1 MSKFIAF
8 DIGASSGRV
17 MLGILDANNLKLD
30 EIYRFPNRGIK
41 IDNALCWDISQ
52 IFSELLTGL
61 KIYVNKYGKDLN
73 GIGIDTWGVDYV
85 LLDKNDELTGFCYH
99 YRDLRTK
106 GIENEMFKQVPRE
119 EFYSETGIQFM
130 EINSAVQLYSM
141 VHANS
146 SQLSIADTFLMVPD
160 YLNFLLCGK
169 KANEYSIATTSQL
182 FNPKKNDWAYSLMER
197 LEFNPNWF
205 KKVIPSG
212 TLLGNLKDDIVE
224 RVGLNTPT
232 NIIAPA
238 CHDTGSAV
246 AAVPVDMDKYS
257 RGEWAYLSSGTWSLL
272 GVELNEPN
280 INKNALDYNFTNE
293 GGLDNS
299 IRFLKNVTGMW
310 LLQECKRIWA
320 NEGINLSW
328 EEIVSKA
335 LGAKPFQYFIDPN
348 DPVFLNPDNMVKTIQ
363 KYCQDHNQNI
373 PITVSE
379 ISRAVFESLA
389 FKYKQVMEKLEEL
402 VGVKVK
408 ILHVIGGG
416 ASNRLLNQF
425 TANSLNIP
433 IKAGPIE
440 ATAIG
445 NILIQAYALGQLK
458 NARELRKI
466 VSNSFKI
473 VTYFPENGTAWEVNY
488 EKYIKIMR

>member
-1 MSKFIAF
+1 MSKFLAF

-17 MLGILDANNLKLD
+17 ITGLLNDGNLELN
-30 EIYRFPNRGIK
+30 EIYRFLNSGIK
-41 IDNALCWDISQ
+41 IDKSLCWDTPKL
-52 IFSELLTGL
+52 FSEILQGL
-61 KIYVNKYGKDLN
+61 KVYVTKYGGDVD
-73 GIGIDTWGVDYV
+73 GIGIDTWGVDFI
-85 LLDKNDELTGFCYH
+85 LLDKNNELTGPCYH
-99 YRDLRTK
+99 YRDFRTE
-106 GIENEMFKQVPRE
+106 GMENEMLKIIPRE
-119 EFYSETGIQFM
+119 EFYSKTGIQFM

-182 FNPKKNDWAYSLMER
+182 FNPKKKDWAFSIINKLG
-197 LEFNPNWF
+197 LDQKWF
-205 KKVIPSG
+205 KKVIPTG
-212 TLLGNLKDDIVE
+212 TVLGTLKDDIATN
-224 RVGLNTPT
+224 VGLDIST

-246 AAVPVDMDKYS
+246 AAIPVDMDKYS

-272 GVELNEPN
+272 GVELNEPI
-280 INKNALDYNFTNE
+280 INKNALEYNFTNE

-320 NEGINLSW
+320 TAGINLSW

-348 DPVFLNPDNMVKTIQ
+348 DPIFLNPDNMVKTIQ

-373 PITVSE
+373 PKTIAE

-402 VGVKVK
+402 VGIKVK

-445 NILIQAYALGQLK
+445 NILIQAYALGQLRNVK
-458 NARELRKI
+458 ELRKI
-466 VSNSFKI
+466 VSDSFTI
-473 VTYFPENGTAWEVNY
+473 DTYYPENEFAWEVNY
-488 EKYIKIMR
+488 EKYIKIIR